1 MRRGGAS
8 GLLFMNRENQNKG
21 FTIIELL
28 IAITILLII
37 MTVVYQGF
45 TVSTDGVRRA
55 EAVDNLNDTARI
67 IFLRLTDDIN
77 TAYLPDKNAIF
88 VGEAKRDGKYP
99 RDTINLTSLSNQI
112 IVKDAKESELHE
124 IGYFLK
130 EASDHK
136 ASGKDKP
143 ASLYRREKKTIGKE
157 PPLEGGNS
165 YELTE
170 EIAGLRFRYYDGSKW
185 KDNWDS
191 RTNKTLPKAVEIELT
206 LLDEDKKER
215 SFRTIIDVPMGNR

>member
-1 MRRGGAS
+1 
-8 GLLFMNRENQNKG
+8 MNREDQNKG

-28 IAITILLII
+28 IAIAILLII
-37 MTVVYQGF
+37 MTVVYKGF
-45 TVSTDGVRRA
+45 TASTDGVRRA
-55 EAVDNLNDTARI
+55 EAVDNVNSTARI
-67 IFLRLTDDIN
+67 IFLRMMDDIS

-88 VGEAKRDGKYP
+88 VGEAKRNEKFP

-124 IGYFLK
+124 IGYFVK
-130 EASDHK
+130 EDAVHK
-136 ASGKDKP
+136 ASGKDK
-143 ASLYRREKKTIGKE
+143 AVSLYRREKKTIGKE

-170 EIAGLRFRYYDGSKW
+170 EIAGIRFAYYDGSKW

-191 RTNKTLPKAVEIELT
+191 RTNKSLPKAVEVELI

-215 SFRTIIDVPMGNR
+215 SFRTLIDVPMGNR

>member
-1 MRRGGAS
+1 
-8 GLLFMNRENQNKG
+8 MNRENQNKG

-28 IAITILLII
+28 IAFAILLII

-112 IVKDAKESELHE
+112 IIKDAKESELHE

-130 EASDHK
+130 EASDNK

-143 ASLYRREKKTIGKE
+143 ASLYRREKKVIGKE

-170 EIAGLRFRYYDGSKW
+170 EMAGIRFGYYDGSKW